1 MCPTARSGLGLSTQG
16 QNAQPGHPHSP
27 HPGPL
32 WVWLENTKADP
43 MQDIM
48 CKRRRGRSFCRV
60 SLSHS
65 PADGGQSSECAEVL
79 WRRVSSQSREGGWL
93 LSLSLGKTVVKEEQR
108 LKWRTRGGLLPL
120 PPAGEWASQSEAGCW
135 YLWEAGRE
143 EAEGLTLIGGQR
155 RSVAIKISWDAAA
168 GGT

>member
-1 MCPTARSGLGLSTQG
+1 MRQPRGGWAVHSGSKCLARPSTLS
-16 QNAQPGHPHSP
+16 PPRSP
-27 HPGPL
+27 V
-32 WVWLENTKADP
+32 VWLENTKADP

-48 CKRRRGRSFCRV
+48 CKQRREQSFCRV

-65 PADGGQSSECAEVL
+65 PADQGQRSECAEVL
-79 WRRVSSQSREGGWL
+79 WRRVSSQSREAGWL
-93 LSLSLGKTVVKEEQR
+93 LSLSSGKVVGKRGAETE
-108 LKWRTRGGLLPL
+108 KKGWRGAS
-120 PPAGEWASQSEAGCW
+120 PPPSPAHEWAGQSEAGSW

-155 RSVAIKISWDAAA
+155 RSVAIKVSWDAAA